1 MAYGLV
7 SLLSSHTLPHNLV
20 SPLLTDNCP
29 LSDDAQKTGEL
40 NDITDDVQTSCDGDV
55 KKGRLWLLLALRI
68 MRSVIELHLRCHD
81 DVTSCDR
88 C

>member
-1 MAYGLV
+1 MMSV
-7 SLLSSHTLPHNLV
+7 SDLLLRCH
-20 SPLLTDNCP
+20 
-29 LSDDAQKTGEL
+29 DDA
-40 NDITDDVQTSCDGDV
+40 TSCDREM

-88 C
+88 NVKKCRL